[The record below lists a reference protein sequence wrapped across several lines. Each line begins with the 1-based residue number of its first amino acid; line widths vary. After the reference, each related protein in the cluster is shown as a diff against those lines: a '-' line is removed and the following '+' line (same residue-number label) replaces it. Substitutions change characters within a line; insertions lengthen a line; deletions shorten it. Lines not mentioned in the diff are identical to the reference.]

1 MCDLRL
7 SLKGVTSILKGGNK
21 KMYPCVFIKQENKQL
36 HLVVVGVE
44 LDFPRPPVGI
54 FFITVTLLLSTLES
68 SAYQSMVIWSL
79 ARNDHPLLSSIKAS
93 GMHPYSLSDWF
104 IFWLQSWGAKLASHG
119 EFPCVNVHILHPH
132 PSRVSFNI
140 FWLCFSVHGVNSSQ
154 NC

>member
-68 SAYQSMVIWSL
+68 SAYQSMVI
-79 ARNDHPLLSSIKAS
+79 
-93 GMHPYSLSDWF
+93 
-104 IFWLQSWGAKLASHG
+104 
-119 EFPCVNVHILHPH
+119 
-132 PSRVSFNI
+132 
-140 FWLCFSVHGVNSSQ
+140 
-154 NC
+154 